1 MIVGIDS
8 REDVLMPPMFQ
19 IPLNL
24 PDVRILSSEQDE
36 HGDFVITVESTL
48 SSTTCK
54 HCGREISDVHAFSDP
69 VRLRHMPIFD
79 HKVWIVIRAKRFR
92 CPDCE
97 DGPTTTQRLSWYDL
111 GHATTKDFD
120 RHCLRS
126 LVNSTIVDTAIKLST
141 SEEVI
146 EGILDRSISC
156 SVDWATFERLG
167 CLGLDEIALK
177 KGHRDWVVLV
187 TAKLEGGG
195 IAILA
200 VLADRKKETV
210 GAFLRSIPEHLK
222 RSIERVCCD
231 QYEGFINAAE
241 EELPWAK
248 VVIDR
253 FHVARAY
260 SAAFDQIRKRETRRL
275 NKELSKDEYAR
286 VAKVMWPFRKRAEE
300 LDDEEFA
307 RLEQVFSY
315 SAELELAY
323 NLREDLREIFD
334 RELTKVGAKRALR
347 AWMKRARASGIEE
360 LAGVVEMFDR
370 QMERIT
376 NYFLDRET
384 SGFVE
389 GFNNRV
395 KVLKRRSYGLSN
407 LKRLFQR
414 LYLDLEGYALF
425 GLT

>member
-1 MIVGIDS
+1 
-8 REDVLMPPMFQ
+8 MPPMFQ

-24 PDVRILSSEQDE
+24 PDVRILSSVQNEE
-36 HGDFVITVESTL
+36 GDFIITVESTL
-48 SSTTCK
+48 SSTTCT
-54 HCGREISDVHAFSDP
+54 HCGREISDFHAFSDP

-79 HKVWIVIRAKRFR
+79 NKVWIVIRAKRYR
-92 CPDCE
+92 CPDC
-97 DGPTTTQRLSWYDL
+97 DGGPTTTQRLSWYDL

-120 RHCLRS
+120 RHCLRT
-126 LVNSTIVDTAIKLST
+126 LVNSTVTDTARKLST
-141 SEEVI
+141 TEAII
-146 EGILDRSISC
+146 EGILDRCIS
-156 SVDWATFERLG
+156 STVDWDAYDRLG

-187 TAKLEGGG
+187 TAKLDAGGV
-195 IAILA
+195 AILA

-210 GAFLRSIPEHLK
+210 AQFLRAIPERLK
-222 RSIERVCCD
+222 RSVERVCCD
-231 QYEGFINAAE
+231 MYEGFINAAE

-260 SAAFDQIRKRETRRL
+260 GTAFDQVRKRETRRL
-275 NKELSKDEYAR
+275 KKELPKAEYAR
-286 VAKVMWPFRKRAEE
+286 VAKVMWPFRKRAED

-307 RLEQVFSY
+307 RLEHVFGDSP
-315 SAELELAY
+315 ELETAY
-323 NLREDLREIFD
+323 NLREDLREIFE
-334 RELTKVGAKRALR
+334 RELSKAGAKRAIR
-347 AWMKRARASGIEE
+347 AWMKRAISSGIEE
-360 LAGVVEMFDR
+360 LNGVVEMFDR
-370 QMERIT
+370 QMDRIT
-376 NYFLDRET
+376 NYFLARET

-389 GFNNRV
+389 GYNNRV

>member
-1 MIVGIDS
+1 
-8 REDVLMPPMFQ
+8 MPPMFQ

-24 PDVRILSSEQDE
+24 PGVRIIASEQDE
-36 HGDFVITVESTL
+36 NGDFVITVESTL

-54 HCGREISDVHAFSDP
+54 HCGREISDFHAFSDP

-92 CPDCE
+92 CPDC
-97 DGPTTTQRLSWYDL
+97 DGGPTTTQRLSWYDL

-120 RHCLRS
+120 RHCLRT
-126 LVNSTIVDTAIKLST
+126 LVNATIVDTAIKLAT
-141 SEEVI
+141 TEDLI
-146 EGILDRSISC
+146 EGILDRSISS
-156 SVDWATFERLG
+156 SVAWDTFERLG
-167 CLGLDEIALK
+167 CIGLDEIALK

-195 IAILA
+195 VAILA
-200 VLADRKKETV
+200 VLPDRKKETV
-210 GAFLRSIPEHLK
+210 AAFLRSIPERLA
-222 RSIERVCCD
+222 RSVERVCCD

-260 SAAFDQIRKRETRRL
+260 GAAFDEVRKRETRRL
-275 NKELSKDEYAR
+275 KKELPKDEYAR
-286 VAKVMWPFRKRAEE
+286 VAKVMWPFRKRAEDLE
-300 LDDEEFA
+300 DEEFA

-323 NLREDLREIFD
+323 NLREDLRELFE

-347 AWMKRARASGIEE
+347 AWMKRALASGIEE
-360 LAGVVEMFDR
+360 LTGIVEMFDR
-370 QMERIT
+370 QMDRIT
-376 NYFLDRET
+376 NYFIGRET

-407 LKRLFQR
+407 LTRLFQR
-414 LYLDLEGYALF
+414 LSLDLEGYALF
-425 GLT
+425 GLA

>member
-1 MIVGIDS
+1 
-8 REDVLMPPMFQ
+8 MPPMFQ

-36 HGDFVITVESTL
+36 DGDFIITVESTL
-48 SSTTCK
+48 SSTTCT
-54 HCGREISDVHAFSDP
+54 HCGREISDFHAFSDP

-92 CPDCE
+92 CPHCDA
-97 DGPTTTQRLSWYDL
+97 GPTTTQRLSWYDL

-120 RHCLRS
+120 RHCLRT
-126 LVNSTIVDTAIKLST
+126 LVNSTIVDTAIKLAT
-141 SEEVI
+141 SEELI
-146 EGILDRSISC
+146 EGILDRWIRS
-156 SVDWATFERLG
+156 SVDWDAFEWLG

-195 IAILA
+195 VAILA
-200 VLADRKKETV
+200 VLADRRKETV
-210 GAFLRSIPEHLK
+210 AVFLRSIPERLK

-241 EELPWAK
+241 EELPWAT

-260 SAAFDQIRKRETRRL
+260 GTAFDQVRKRETRRL
-275 NKELSKDEYAR
+275 KRELPKAEYAR
-286 VAKVMWPFRKRAEE
+286 VAHVMWPFRKRVEDLE
-300 LDDEEFA
+300 DEEFA

-323 NLREDLREIFD
+323 NLREDLRELFERD
-334 RELTKVGAKRALR
+334 LSKVGAKRALR
-347 AWMKRARASGIEE
+347 AWMKRAHASGIEE
-360 LAGVVEMFDR
+360 LNGVIEMFER
-370 QMERIT
+370 QMDRIT
-376 NYFLDRET
+376 NYFLGRET

-414 LYLDLEGYALF
+414 LSLDLEGYALF